1 MKEPQLFRTLG
12 SKIFKFLKNQDNI
25 SAVMLYYYV
34 YCPICFSSNYFSC
47 NYRSQ
52 TTHITMMCNVELQD
66 KNNFLYE
73 LNTYVHLVNSF
84 SENLIQV
91 VVI

>member
-1 MKEPQLFRTLG
+1 
-12 SKIFKFLKNQDNI
+12 
-25 SAVMLYYYV
+25 MLYYYV
-34 YCPICFSSNYFSC
+34 YCFLCLSSNSFFY

-73 LNTYVHLVNSF
+73 LNTYVHTVNSF
-84 SENLIQV
+84 FENLFQV
-91 VVI
+91 PLYL